1 MTPYSVVGYYQ
12 LFGGSAV
19 AFFIS
24 ALKMMAVYFFETILI
39 TYDITDCRDLGD
51 HSLNR
56 DIVKI
61 TALTLCI
68 WYCWKEKLPYEKCRV
83 LKLRN
88 KLIHVDS
95 DAGTL
100 SSSSSIMNVSESL
113 TARYALDTARNVG
126 YISMTRI
133 AQVACKQTTSFR

>member
-56 DIVKI
+56 DTVKI

-68 WYCWKEKLPYEKCRV
+68 
-83 LKLRN
+83 
-88 KLIHVDS
+88 
-95 DAGTL
+95 
-100 SSSSSIMNVSESL
+100 
-113 TARYALDTARNVG
+113 
-126 YISMTRI
+126 
-133 AQVACKQTTSFR
+133 